1 MNNHIV
7 IYLNHLNMSPVTNT
21 FSFNFKVAFTDHV
34 VRYTFNKNMRME
46 DFITDVE
53 NRVRHERHLIND
65 QTVVLVEAGQ
75 PEAEMAAGIIHNNMT
90 LNDKYAGNHQFVSFY
105 IRLENN

>member
-1 MNNHIV
+1 
-7 IYLNHLNMSPVTNT
+7 MSPVTNT
-21 FSFNFKVAFTDHV
+21 FSFNFKVVFTDHV
-34 VRYTFNKNMRME
+34 VRYTFNTNMRME

-90 LNDKYAGNHQFVSFY
+90 LNDKYSGNHQFVSFY
-105 IRLENN
+105 IRVEQ